1 MFSKVKE
8 KGGADL
14 VFYEA
19 QNHCVECERA
29 ECLQEKVTDKGSFKR
44 IESGYCVF
52 D

>member
-1 MFSKVKE
+1 MFSKVRE
-8 KGGADL
+8 EGGADL

-19 QNHCVECERA
+19 QNHSVECERA